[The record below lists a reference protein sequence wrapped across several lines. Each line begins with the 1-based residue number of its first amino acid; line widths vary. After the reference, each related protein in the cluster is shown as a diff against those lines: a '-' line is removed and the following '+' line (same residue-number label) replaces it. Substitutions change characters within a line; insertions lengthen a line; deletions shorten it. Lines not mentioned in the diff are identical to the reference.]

1 MIGCME
7 DDPTSKNV
15 VVYRPD
21 PRKLERRVR
30 ELALDSKNVR
40 WRSSNY
46 DTHAESQMDWRDIT
60 DKMMF
65 EVLRTG
71 FVKGDIVAG
80 KYPGEWKI
88 KMCKA
93 MKGQREVGV
102 VTIVVRDQRLFVK
115 TVEWEDVR

>member
-1 MIGCME
+1 ME
-7 DDPTSKNV
+7 DDPTSQNV
-15 VVYRPD
+15 VKYRPD
-21 PRKLERRVR
+21 PRKLEKRVR

-46 DTHAESQMDWRDIT
+46 DTHAESQMDFRDIS

-65 EVLRTG
+65 EVLRSG
-71 FVKGDIVAG
+71 FIKGEIVAG
-80 KYPGEWKI
+80 KYSGEWKI

-102 VTIVVRDQRLFVK
+102 VTILVRDQSLFVK
-115 TVEWEDVR
+115 TVEWEDIR